1 MKRSPYKEM
10 RAGNT
15 MAKQDQSIPEA
26 IAKTLKTEGISG
38 LYSGLSSSLF
48 GIAVTN
54 GVYYAF
60 CAFLTL
66 LHACCRD
73 DT

>member
-1 MKRSPYKEM
+1 VLRILS
-10 RAGNT
+10 T
-15 MAKQDQSIPEA
+15 QSDDRGSLPDAQGIREA
-26 IAKTLKTEGISG
+26 IAKTIQTEGISG

-60 CAFLTL
+60 CTWM
-66 LHACCRD
+66 
-73 DT
+73 